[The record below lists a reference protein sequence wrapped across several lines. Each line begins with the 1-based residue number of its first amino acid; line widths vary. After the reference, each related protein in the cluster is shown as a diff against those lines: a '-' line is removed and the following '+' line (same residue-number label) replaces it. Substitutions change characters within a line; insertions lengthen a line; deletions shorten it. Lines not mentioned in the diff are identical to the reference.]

1 MHLANIFT
9 TLMKLPTNQKNE
21 FVNILAVDGKS
32 WERFTS
38 KVKIEKILDLLPK
51 IEQDFEEI
59 SQALLG

>member
-1 MHLANIFT
+1 
-9 TLMKLPTNQKNE
+9 MKLPTNQKNE